1 MQYISTTGLKDLKSK
16 QKLLADQIDDLNQ
29 QINENRDQ
37 ESGDESDNSIMR
49 LNSELHGLCAKESEI
64 RECIRSAKVVD
75 IDSLK
80 GQTTDTVRFG
90 SLVKLQDIDTEKVVS
105 YRILGIHE
113 ANPKQQ
119 VISYQ
124 SPMGS
129 ALVGKSIGDEVCVV
143 TPSGEVEFEILDIR
157 F

>member
-1 MQYISTTGLKDLKSK
+1 MQYISTTGLQELKSK

-29 QINENRDQ
+29 QITENREQ

-49 LNSELHGLCAKESEI
+49 LNSELHGLCAKENEI
-64 RECIRSAKVVD
+64 REYIKGAKVVD

-80 GQTTDTVRFG
+80 GQKTDTVRFG
-90 SLVKLQDIDTEKVVS
+90 SLVKLQNIETDEELS
-105 YRILGIHE
+105 YRILGVHE
-113 ANPKQQ
+113 ANPKNK

-129 ALVGKSIGDEVCVV
+129 ALISKSIGDEVCVV
-143 TPSGEVEFEILDIR
+143 TPNGEIELEILDIR
-157 F
+157 Y